1 MSRARDAASTTAR
14 PKTFPPRDR
23 RNVPTSGEHPGKT
36 NNLDS
41 RALSPTQADQPTCRS
56 QSDHSHFND
65 STAPS
70 GGREMAAR
78 PSPRMVSRLQP
89 DMIAMQSS
97 QHEGTIRSLA
107 AARASGYAVV
117 FCSEANAM
125 IRKLAGLPRV
135 RHVFWQTAQPT
146 CRFLVEMGG
155 LYPINMRT
163 PYTTAQSGGAT

>member
-1 MSRARDAASTTAR
+1 
-14 PKTFPPRDR
+14 
-23 RNVPTSGEHPGKT
+23 
-36 NNLDS
+36 
-41 RALSPTQADQPTCRS
+41 
-56 QSDHSHFND
+56 
-65 STAPS
+65 
-70 GGREMAAR
+70 
-78 PSPRMVSRLQP
+78 MVSRLQP

-146 CRFLVEMGG
+146 CRFLVEMVKGFFSFAAEKAGG
-155 LYPINMRT
+155 REGYWNREIDE
-163 PYTTAQSGGAT
+163 TAP

>member
-1 MSRARDAASTTAR
+1 
-14 PKTFPPRDR
+14 
-23 RNVPTSGEHPGKT
+23 
-36 NNLDS
+36 
-41 RALSPTQADQPTCRS
+41 
-56 QSDHSHFND
+56 
-65 STAPS
+65 
-70 GGREMAAR
+70 
-78 PSPRMVSRLQP
+78 MVSRLQP

-146 CRFLVEMGG
+146 CRFLVEMGD